1 MGMTVTDDGSL
12 GMSYYRV
19 GGNLYA
25 RQYKAGCKVCA
36 SPYRADVEIA
46 IASGEHYTR
55 IADRL
60 PEDAE
65 LEAKHLSAHFR
76 SNHMPL
82 RQAAV
87 RQIID
92 DRATEL
98 GKAIEEGA
106 NQIADHVALARVV
119 VQRSFERIANGSL
132 EPTVADGIAAAKIL
146 QQTGVNDEQV
156 DKAVY
161 VEAFIQYMQTA
172 QQVMSKEQFTAFGQ
186 SLAKNQTLRALVAR
200 YQQGQVQQEAIG

>member
-1 MGMTVTDDGSL
+1 
-12 GMSYYRV
+12 
-19 GGNLYA
+19 
-25 RQYKAGCKVCA
+25 
-36 SPYRADVEIA
+36 
-46 IASGEHYTR
+46 
-55 IADRL
+55 
-60 PEDAE
+60 
-65 LEAKHLSAHFR
+65 
-76 SNHMPL
+76 
-82 RQAAV
+82 
-87 RQIID
+87 
-92 DRATEL
+92 
-98 GKAIEEGA
+98 
-106 NQIADHVALARVV
+106 VV